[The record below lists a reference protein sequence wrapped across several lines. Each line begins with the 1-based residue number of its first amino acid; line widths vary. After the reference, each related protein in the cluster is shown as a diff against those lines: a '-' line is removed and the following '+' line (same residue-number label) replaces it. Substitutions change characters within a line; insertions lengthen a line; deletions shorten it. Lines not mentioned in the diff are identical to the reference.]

1 MGMEKKGV
9 DLAKWNA
16 IYSYEQMKAD
26 GVEFAVLKVI
36 NMSNNKDSRF
46 LEHYNGCKSAG
57 IPIIAGYTYSY
68 ANTVQKAKAAAAAFL
83 NHCPEDIPV
92 MVLDLEDSSMT
103 GLGEEIV
110 DIINIYR
117 EAAVAAGKDF
127 IIYTGASFYNPCLK
141 KYADRISDIPIWWAR
156 YPSVK
161 DKYVCDSVPDKKY
174 LPNIA
179 NEIVG
184 WQYSSKGTIAGARGY
199 IDLNVWYREEGADVS
214 DSQPISADVNPFA
227 EPTAIIKCG
236 TVGEGAKWVQW
247 YLWRF
252 GLLLTDGVPDVGKI
266 DGIINAECEAM
277 ISEAQRRLGLNGKD
291 VDGKVGPI
299 TKALFK
305 KTMCF

>member
-1 MGMEKKGV
+1 MIKKGV
-9 DLAKWNA
+9 DLAKWNV
-16 IYSYEQMKAD
+16 IDSYEQIKSD
-26 GVEFAVLKVI
+26 GVEFAILKVI
-36 NMSNNKDSRF
+36 NMYNNKDSRF
-46 LEHYNGCKSAG
+46 LEHYNGCKKAD

-68 ANTVQKAKAAAAAFL
+68 ANTVEKAKIAAEAFL
-83 NHCPEDIPV
+83 HHCPEDIPV

-103 GLGEEIV
+103 GLGEKIV
-110 DIINIYR
+110 DIINIYKN
-117 EAAVAAGKDF
+117 AAVAAGKDF

-161 DKYVCDSVPDKKY
+161 DRLVSDSVPDMKY

-199 IDLNVWYREEGADVS
+199 IDLNAWYREEGADVS

-227 EPTAIIKCG
+227 EPTAIVKCG

-252 GLLLTDGVPDVGKI
+252 GLLLTDGVPDVEKI

-277 ISEAQRRLGLNGKD
+277 ISEAQRRLGLSGKE

-299 TKALFK
+299 TRALFK